1 MRNIKKTALLLVYM
15 TLWVGV
21 AEASAEAIVSGD
33 WTYDG
38 KTITAYNGTATD
50 VTIPAS
56 LNGSD
61 ITAVGANVFKSSP
74 GVQNIVIAEGI
85 EELKD
90 NAFAGLNNLYSISL
104 PASIRII
111 GMVNDGRQLPVVN
124 IPTLEAWM
132 GISFSA
138 PLGNSTNLYVGGEL
152 LTYYYPQFQGEYELK
167 PYAFYGIKSLKKSAL
182 ISGAHIPEY
191 AFAESGIDGIGFNG
205 DLETIGDNAFNNC
218 MLVEIELPESV
229 ISIGAG
235 AFASNSGLAT
245 IVLDKNLKTIG
256 NNAFSGVNA
265 SAKIF
270 SDAVV
275 PPTATDAFDGSL
287 KLSAS
292 LYVPSQSLEE
302 YKKDWGFA
310 NTFSQTGSGDW
321 TIDERG
327 TITSYTGADSKI
339 VIPEYIGSTKVSE
352 IAKELFMDN
361 TTITEVVFPDYAAT
375 VPARAFK
382 GCSNLRK
389 VVLGSNCQLIM
400 TQAFEGCTS
409 LNEINFPDKIREI
422 GKKAFASS
430 GLSQLI
436 IPAQLYDIKEDA
448 FLDCPVRNVY
458 VSSIGKWLEIS
469 FAETTSNP
477 IASGARLYVGGQEL
491 TSIRYW
497 EQCIVKPYAF
507 YGLES
512 LASVSLI
519 GATAIGD
526 CAFYGCGNLKSVN
539 VSHSGF
545 IGNYAFFGCPLTGS
559 INLEEAYSIGISA
572 FQQPAG
578 SEGFSEL
585 ALGQNLRVIWEGA
598 FLGHNNIKGIKSSAL
613 TPARLMAK
621 KKMVTPVFEQSV
633 RDNATLEVPFGTA
646 EYYANLWEFKNISS
660 PKASILKVLLPDN
673 GSFSLIDPQ
682 EGTRVFIGST
692 DPEWE
697 LSAVYL
703 GDEDIYETQITPDGY
718 WIIGEIPEGE
728 STLRVVMKKKEDSAI
743 SDVTVTD
750 SKISVSKSGDIV
762 TINNAGDN
770 ASVNVYD
777 VSGKLLLSTNDHS
790 FTLHHQGVILIRVDN
805 MTFKFIN

>member
-1 MRNIKKTALLLVYM
+1 MRNIKKTALLLVYL
-15 TLWVGV
+15 TLLVGV
-21 AEASAEAIVSGD
+21 ADASAEAIVSGD

-38 KTITAYNGTATD
+38 NTITAYNGTATD
-50 VTIPAS
+50 VAIPAS

-61 ITAVGANVFKSSP
+61 ITAVGADVFKSTP
-74 GVQNIVIAEGI
+74 GVQNIVVAEGI

-90 NAFAGLNNLYSISL
+90 DALAGLDNLYSLSL
-104 PASIRII
+104 PASIRSI
-111 GMVNDGRQLPVVN
+111 GDVNGGKPLPVIN

-132 GISFSA
+132 GIDFSA
-138 PLGNSTNLYVGGEL
+138 PLGNSTDLYVGGEL
-152 LTYYYPQFQGEYELK
+152 FLYYYPQFQGDYELR
-167 PYAFYGIKSLKKSAL
+167 PYAFYGIKSLKKSTL
-182 ISGAHIPEY
+182 VSGARIPEY
-191 AFAESGIDGIGFNG
+191 AFAESGMDGIGFNE
-205 DLETIGDNAFNNC
+205 DLEAIGDNAFNNC
-218 MLVEIELPESV
+218 MLVEIKLPESV
-229 ISIGAG
+229 TSIGAG

-245 IVLDKNLKTIG
+245 IVLGKNLKTIG
-256 NNAFSGVNA
+256 SNAFSGINA
-265 SAKIF
+265 MAKIF

-275 PPTATDAFDGSL
+275 PPAATDAFDPYL
-287 KLSAS
+287 KLSAA
-292 LYVPSQSLEE
+292 LYVPSEALEE
-302 YKKDWGFA
+302 YKNEWAFA
-310 NTFSQTGSGDW
+310 NTYSQTGIGDW
-321 TIDERG
+321 TIDESG
-327 TITSYTGADSKI
+327 TITSYTGSDSKI
-339 VIPEYIGSTKVSE
+339 VIPDYIGSTRVID

-361 TTITEVVFPDYAAT
+361 TSITEVVFPDYAAS
-375 VPARAFK
+375 VPERAFK
-382 GCSNLRK
+382 GCTNLRK
-389 VVLGSNCQLIM
+389 VVLGSNCQLIL

-409 LNEINFPDKIREI
+409 LNDINFPDKVREI

-436 IPAQLYDIKEDA
+436 IPSHLYDIKEDA
-448 FLDCPVRNVY
+448 FLDCSIKNVY
-458 VSSIGKWLEIS
+458 VSSIEKWLAIN
-469 FAETTSNP
+469 FAGITANP

-497 EQCIVKPYAF
+497 EECVVRPYAF

-512 LASVSLI
+512 LASVSMVA
-519 GATAIGD
+519 ATGVGEY
-526 CAFYGCGNLKSVN
+526 AFYGCSNLKDVN
-539 VSHSGF
+539 VGKAGV
-545 IGNYAFFGCPLTGS
+545 IGKYAFYGCPLTGS
-559 INLEEAYSIGISA
+559 MNLEEAFYIGISA
-572 FQQPAG
+572 FRQPAG

-585 ALGQNLRVIWEGA
+585 SFGQNLRVVWEGA
-598 FLGHNNIKGIKSSAL
+598 FLGHNNITNIKSAAL
-613 TPARLMAK
+613 TPARLMAEQK
-621 KKMVTPVFEQSV
+621 TVIPVFEQSV
-633 RDNATLEVPFGTA
+633 RENATLEVPFGTA

>member
-352 IAKELFMDN
+352 IAKDLFMDN

-382 GCSNLRK
+382 GAPIS
-389 VVLGSNCQLIM
+389 
-400 TQAFEGCTS
+400 E
-409 LNEINFPDKIREI
+409 
-422 GKKAFASS
+422 
-430 GLSQLI
+430 
-436 IPAQLYDIKEDA
+436 
-448 FLDCPVRNVY
+448 
-458 VSSIGKWLEIS
+458 KW
-469 FAETTSNP
+469 FWDP
-477 IASGARLYVGGQEL
+477 IAS
-491 TSIRYW
+491 
-497 EQCIVKPYAF
+497 
-507 YGLES
+507 
-512 LASVSLI
+512 
-519 GATAIGD
+519 
-526 CAFYGCGNLKSVN
+526 
-539 VSHSGF
+539 
-545 IGNYAFFGCPLTGS
+545 
-559 INLEEAYSIGISA
+559 
-572 FQQPAG
+572 
-578 SEGFSEL
+578 
-585 ALGQNLRVIWEGA
+585 
-598 FLGHNNIKGIKSSAL
+598 
-613 TPARLMAK
+613 
-621 KKMVTPVFEQSV
+621 
-633 RDNATLEVPFGTA
+633 
-646 EYYANLWEFKNISS
+646 
-660 PKASILKVLLPDN
+660 
-673 GSFSLIDPQ
+673 
-682 EGTRVFIGST
+682 
-692 DPEWE
+692 
-697 LSAVYL
+697 LS
-703 GDEDIYETQITPDGY
+703 
-718 WIIGEIPEGE
+718 
-728 STLRVVMKKKEDSAI
+728 
-743 SDVTVTD
+743 
-750 SKISVSKSGDIV
+750 
-762 TINNAGDN
+762 
-770 ASVNVYD
+770 
-777 VSGKLLLSTNDHS
+777 
-790 FTLHHQGVILIRVDN
+790 
-805 MTFKFIN
+805 